1 MSEKMLRFL
10 GQITDGRSA
19 WAEFYGGVTAAFEAN
34 ESAVPVIGVVLLVL
48 VVTLINV
55 RLAVWLGKRWGSP
68 RGGRR
73 VRR

>member
-1 MSEKMLRFL
+1 MTEMMLRFL

-34 ESAVPVIGVVLLVL
+34 ESAVPVIGLVLLVI
-48 VVTLINV
+48 VVTLLNV
-55 RLAVWLGKRWGSP
+55 RLAVWIAKRWGSS

>member
-34 ESAVPVIGVVLLVL
+34 EAAVPVIGVGLLVL

-55 RLAVWLGKRWGSP
+55 RLAVWLGKRWRSQ
-68 RGGRR
+68 RSAQR